1 MHLPCQLFGIYE
13 AERGGRTF
21 TADTLIPRHY
31 NISQLLFIFMH
42 NHIDMS
48 TPFNRYLFSLHTDKR
63 NFQCVGFFHHFTGEI
78 SFDIGNSS
86 KRAVDSP
93 DIRTRQRIPFFIH
106 YPPFDVPD
114 FTSSRYR
121 LHSTDSDKML
131 FHLIFKRFP
140 FQYFLK
146 CRQRS
151 QLAYTDTYPICADIC
166 TRKIHLITGH
176 IAELLQ
182 SLSQWRFL

>member
-1 MHLPCQLFGIYE
+1 MHLPCQLFRIYKT
-13 AERGGRTF
+13 ERSSRAF
-21 TADTLIPRHY
+21 TADTLITRHY

-63 NFQCVGFFHHFTGEI
+63 DFQCVGFLHHFTSEI

-93 DIRTRQRIPFFIH
+93 DIRTWQRFPFFIH

-114 FTSSRYR
+114 FTSSRCR
-121 LHSTDSDKML
+121 LHFTDSDKML

-146 CRQRS
+146 CRQRC
-151 QLAYTDTYPICADIC
+151 QLMYAYAYPVRSDIF

-176 IAELLQ
+176 IAKLLQ